1 MTHAREY
8 GLLTKVHRLAKFEF
22 SQKKIFFFQNVSWQG
37 LGYGQRPPF
46 KNHKNVAPS
55 PCQLT
60 VFLTFPK
67 FLLRSNWAA
76 KLASYINYHTDR
88 LQLKYES
95 VWMIL

>member
-8 GLLTKVHRLAKFEF
+8 GLITKVHRLAKFEF
-22 SQKKIFFFQNVSWQG
+22 SQKKYFFFQNVSWQG
-37 LGYGQRPPF
+37 LGYGQERRLT
-46 KNHKNVAPS
+46 NHKDVAPS

-88 LQLKYES
+88 LQFKYES
-95 VWMIL
+95 VWMTL